1 MRGPIVV
8 LLAMALAGCGFIGR
22 PLRQDDLDQ
31 VRTGARALLLLR
43 LIGTDQHGTTRQPL
57 IGSFSADP
65 IGTGWGDFESG
76 GKPLAWLPRSP
87 SDAAWAEGWVNMALA
102 PGYYYLAILP
112 ARRTDAFTYAA
123 MLDRAPRWR
132 IEVPA
137 GVPVIYAGTLAL
149 AERTE
154 PGLLSTLWVGID
166 YDRSEVRDETAAA
179 TALAA
184 RDLPA
189 LPPPHTR
196 LAVRQSGPIRLGV
209 PPL

>member
-1 MRGPIVV
+1 MKGLIVV
-8 LLAMALAGCGFIGR
+8 LLAIALTGCGHTGL

-31 VRTGARALLLLR
+31 VRTGARTLLLLR
-43 LIGTDQHGTTRQPL
+43 LIGTDQHGSTRQPL

-76 GKPLAWLPRSP
+76 GQPLAWLPHSP
-87 SDAAWAEGWVNMALA
+87 SEAAWAEGWASMVLS

-112 ARRTDAFTYAA
+112 PRRTDAFTYAA

-137 GVPVIYAGTLAL
+137 GAPVVYAGTLSL

-166 YDRSEVRDETAAA
+166 YDRSEVRDETTAA
-179 TALAA
+179 TALVA

-189 LPPPHTR
+189 LQPPRTR
-196 LAVRQSGPIRLGV
+196 LAERQSGPIRLGV
-209 PPL
+209 PPP